1 MPIPPNRECIESV
14 DMVLHIPIAVDY
26 FYDYLMN
33 RETEEQIHWFA
44 LYIDLRMYDNACSSE
59 ASYEEKYDIAT
70 QIFDQYF
77 KDEAKYFVVLDPQ
90 VQRKFAS
97 KFNQIEREEV
107 LNEYLFIEVYAFVL
121 DKLREYYA
129 EFKQSVAFK
138 MLDEDI
144 KKQEKLYEILS
155 EANLW

>member
-1 MPIPPNRECIESV
+1 MPIPPNRECIETV

-44 LYIDLRMYDNACSSE
+44 LYIDLRMYDNACSDE
-59 ASYEEKYDIAT
+59 QSYQEKYEIAT
-70 QIFDQYF
+70 TIFDQYL
-77 KDEAKYFVVLDPQ
+77 KDDAKYFVELDPQ
-90 VQRKFAS
+90 VKRKFAL
-97 KFNQIEREEV
+97 KFNQVEKEEA
-107 LNEYLFIEVYAFVL
+107 LNEYLFIEVYAYVL

-129 EFKQSVAFK
+129 EFRESDAFR

-144 KKQEKLYEILS
+144 KK
-155 EANLW
+155 